1 MRFVAVLLIL
11 LVGTGP
17 RDSKAQDASVLLT
30 DSIGVVEE
38 KRKDVSL
45 LESYRILEFE
55 ETTTWIDVHRL
66 TAPPGAYFISVEF
79 ETETGAIVGFHRSEV
94 DAPDRGASGLATSDI
109 LLAYA
114 VEEAEQGEPVPEGFI
129 QRNDL
134 IIQPAP
140 WGVFRTDQPLYFYLE
155 AYNLTIGTDDLSKY
169 AIEAALVE
177 KKDEGGLGN
186 LINRIFGRR
195 SSDGV
200 SVRFE
205 GSGTSAEH
213 GQYLILDAT
222 EETPGTYV
230 LVVRFTDA
238 VSGDTVE
245 KRRVLILE

>member
-1 MRFVAVLLIL
+1 M
-11 LVGTGP
+11 
-17 RDSKAQDASVLLT
+17 
-30 DSIGVVEE
+30 EE

-45 LESYRILEFE
+45 LESYQILEFE
-55 ETTTWIDVHRL
+55 KTTTWIDVHRL

-94 DAPDRGASGLATSDI
+94 DAPDWGASGLATSDI